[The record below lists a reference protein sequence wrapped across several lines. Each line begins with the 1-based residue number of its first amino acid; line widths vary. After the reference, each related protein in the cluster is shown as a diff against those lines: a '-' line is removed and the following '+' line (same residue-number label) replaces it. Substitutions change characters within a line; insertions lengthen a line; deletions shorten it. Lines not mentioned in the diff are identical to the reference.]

1 MKKLTAKCFLCEEK
15 QGTKIRSQR
24 YLKKQRGM
32 TWKHYMQP
40 FQGYLGKA
48 KNVGSR
54 VYDKV
59 IVTYQ
64 ENKQQVRTAVPQ
76 DFC

>member
-1 MKKLTAKCFLCEEK
+1 
-15 QGTKIRSQR
+15 
-24 YLKKQRGM
+24 
-32 TWKHYMQP
+32 MQP